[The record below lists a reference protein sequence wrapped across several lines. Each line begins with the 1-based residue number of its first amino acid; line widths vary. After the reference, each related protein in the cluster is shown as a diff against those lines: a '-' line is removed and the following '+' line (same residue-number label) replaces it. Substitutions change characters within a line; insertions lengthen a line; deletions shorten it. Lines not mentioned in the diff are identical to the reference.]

1 MSSPDAMPLIP
12 VETPPE
18 RVAWKAEMAT
28 MVRDADTLCQLLGLE
43 GATADEITRA
53 CGDFPLRVPRPYLN
67 RIEKGNALDPLLLQ
81 VLPQLQEL
89 TETPGYSADPLDEAA
104 FTPVPGLLHKYQGRV
119 LVVLN
124 GNCAIHCR
132 YCFRRHFPYKEHQ
145 LGREDWQRIVDYIGA
160 DSSIE
165 EVIFSGGDPLTATDS
180 SLAAKVAQLDE
191 IRHLRRLRLHTRV
204 PVMIPSRINEAC
216 LSWLR
221 NTRLNVVCVIHA
233 NHANEIDTEVSLSLG
248 RMREAG
254 VSLLNQAVLL
264 KGVNDSAEAQRA
276 LSRTLFD
283 SGVLPY
289 YLHQLDPVQGAAHF
303 AVSDLVAEELLQ
315 TLRDHLPGYLVPKL
329 VREEAHKPH
338 KSPLG

>member
-1 MSSPDAMPLIP
+1 MSSPDAIPLMPI
-12 VETPPE
+12 EQPPE
-18 RVAWKAEMAT
+18 RVAWKAEMAA
-28 MVRDADTLCQLLGLE
+28 MVRDAGTLCQLLDLG
-43 GATADEITRA
+43 GAEADDITRA

-89 TETPGYSADPLDEAA
+89 TEAPGYSADPLDEAA
-104 FTPVPGLLHKYQGRV
+104 FTPVPGLLHKYHGRV

-180 SLAAKVAQLDE
+180 SLAAKVAQLDG
-191 IRHLRRLRLHTRV
+191 IPNLKRLRLHTRV
-204 PVMIPSRINEAC
+204 PIMIPSRINESC

-233 NHANEIDTEVSLSLG
+233 NHANEIDTEVAVWLRKSD
-248 RMREAG
+248 RCKEAF
-254 VSLLNQAVLL
+254 VSQ
-264 KGVNDSAEAQRA
+264 
-276 LSRTLFD
+276 
-283 SGVLPY
+283 
-289 YLHQLDPVQGAAHF
+289 
-303 AVSDLVAEELLQ
+303 
-315 TLRDHLPGYLVPKL
+315 
-329 VREEAHKPH
+329 
-338 KSPLG
+338 